1 MAGGSVRRLLAV
13 TLLAFCVSVGCSL
26 GRRDGTSTGA
36 AAGVP
41 RLEDLRWETYVST
54 HFAFTLQKPSGWKVE
69 EIYQDRPR
77 TWGLSLA
84 DPSGRSRLRS
94 VQGRTAA
101 GLGDL
106 DGIRGAVAE
115 LARNLPG
122 IKLAPTARTRQVPL
136 PGGQGRKTVVLL
148 EGTYRDPRLGLRE
161 FRSLLVCGGGLLL
174 DQRIE
179 AEQGRLQA
187 WAPVLLQTLAN
198 LRVAKGIFP
207 FDEGG
212 AALAEPTGPLQPRQ
226 LASGW
231 AGLSLPAD
239 WTLMDLGKGGCIA
252 ADPAERLFVMVSG
265 AEFLAPRYVVRS
277 VPGVLASEFRS
288 PADAFAFSATRTGRA
303 SGFQFQ
309 FVKPRADLVRAL
321 KASAGPL
328 RAVAVEDFG
337 YTCLVKGRPYQGF
350 STGGCSGDA
359 MGASWRLWHFTL
371 MAPQEEFQS
380 SLPLLAS
387 ILGSY
392 RLNQEMAGRQ
402 MADNLRNYYAGLR
415 ELGST
420 LARNS
425 EQMRRENLQGFMERG
440 RVQDYISYQTT
451 RMIMGEFDYLAG
463 ASGYVRGS
471 SEGLY
476 RPDGTRIVSE
486 PYGESLTR
494 GMQEVNSRELFEAL
508 RR

>member
-1 MAGGSVRRLLAV
+1 MAGGSLGYRVGAALLVLGLSA
-13 TLLAFCVSVGCSL
+13 ACSL
-26 GRRDGTSTGA
+26 GRGHGKSAGA
-36 AAGVP
+36 AAGIP
-41 RLEDLRWETYVST
+41 RVQDLRWEPYVSR
-54 HFAFTLQKPSGWKVE
+54 HCAFTLQKPEGWKVE
-69 EIYQDRPR
+69 ENYQDQPR
-77 TWGLSLA
+77 TWGLTLA
-84 DPSGRSRLRS
+84 DPAGRSRLRS
-94 VQGRTAA
+94 VQGRIGIGQEGTA
-101 GLGDL
+101 
-106 DGIRGAVAE
+106 GIRAAVAE
-115 LARNLPG
+115 LARELPG
-122 IKLAPTARTRQVPL
+122 FKLAPTARTRQLPI
-136 PGGQGRKTVVLL
+136 PGGQGRKTLVLL
-148 EGTYRDPRLGLRE
+148 EGSYRDPRLGRRD
-161 FRSLLVCGGGLLL
+161 FRTLLVCGGGLLL

-179 AEQGRLQA
+179 AEQGRLKD

-198 LRVAKGIFP
+198 LRVAKGVFP

-212 AALAEPTGPLQPRQ
+212 AALADPPGPLQPRQ

-231 AGLSLPAD
+231 AGLSLPAG
-239 WTLMDLGKGGCIA
+239 WKLVDLGKGGCIA

-265 AEFLAPRYVVRS
+265 AEFVAPRYFVRN

-288 PADAFAFSATRTGRA
+288 PSDALAFSAAQTGRA

-309 FVKPRADLVRAL
+309 FVKPRPDLVQTLR
-321 KASAGPL
+321 ASAGPL

-359 MGASWRLWHFTL
+359 LRASWRLWHFTL
-371 MAPQEEFQS
+371 MAPREEFQAA
-380 SLPLLAS
+380 LPLLAS

-392 RLNQEMAGRQ
+392 RLNQEMAGRR

-415 ELGST
+415 ELGHT

-471 SEGLY
+471 SEGLFGA
-476 RPDGTRIVSE
+476 DGTRIVSE
-486 PYGESLTR
+486 PYGESITR